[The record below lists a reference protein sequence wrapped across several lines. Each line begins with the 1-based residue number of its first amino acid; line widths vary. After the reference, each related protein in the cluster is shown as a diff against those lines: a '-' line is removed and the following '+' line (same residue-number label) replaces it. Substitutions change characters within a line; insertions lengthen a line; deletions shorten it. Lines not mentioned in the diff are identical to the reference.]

1 MKLFFFN
8 QLLKLFF
15 GEQLL
20 PSLLLYYKLN
30 SVKILKTLITL
41 VLITIVMLNFSYIY
55 AEDLNDLQEEQSAAQ
70 ANQDMA
76 MTQLQAVQEELST
89 NLNQIQK
96 LNNNIAQYETEITNY
111 NNQIVELQN
120 NITQVESEI
129 AKAQE
134 NYDKQ
139 KKLLDDRLIT
149 VYESGST
156 EYLDVILSSKSIT
169 EFLSSYYLISILTD
183 SNIDLLDDIERQKK
197 LIKEDRKKLEE
208 QKNQINTAKEEMEK
222 ASIILQNTKV
232 MKDSYT
238 AQLTDQEK
246 KIQSE
251 IDAYQTQI
259 NQLEAEI
266 QSITSNSLIVNPN
279 YVGGIMLWP
288 LPGYTRLSSTF
299 KMRVHPITGVYKLH
313 SGIDIPAPKGTD
325 VLAANDGVV
334 VKAGRNT
341 AYGNMV
347 IIDHGGG
354 VSTLYGHGSEIT
366 VTLGQTV
373 KKGDVILK
381 VGSTGYSTGNHLHF
395 EVRTNGDPVD
405 PLPYV
410 TN

>member
-1 MKLFFFN
+1 MKR
-8 QLLKLFF
+8 
-15 GEQLL
+15 
-20 PSLLLYYKLN
+20 
-30 SVKILKTLITL
+30 ILKTLITL

-89 NLNQIQK
+89 NLNQIQE

-120 NITQVESEI
+120 NITQMESEI

-149 VYESGST
+149 VYELGST

-169 EFLSSYYLISILTD
+169 EFLSIYYLISILTD
-183 SNIDLLDDIERQKK
+183 ANIAFLDDIERQKK
-197 LIKEDRKKLEE
+197 LIEEDRKKLEE
-208 QKNQINTAKEEMEK
+208 QKKQINTAKEEMEK

-232 MKDSYT
+232 MKDSFT

>member
-1 MKLFFFN
+1 MKR
-8 QLLKLFF
+8 
-15 GEQLL
+15 
-20 PSLLLYYKLN
+20 
-30 SVKILKTLITL
+30 ILKTLITL

-55 AEDLNDLQEEQSAAQ
+55 AEDLNDLQEEQSAVQ

-89 NLNQIQK
+89 NLNQIQE

-120 NITQVESEI
+120 NITQMESEI

-183 SNIDLLDDIERQKK
+183 SNIDFLDDIERQKK
-197 LIKEDRKKLEE
+197 LIEEEKKKIEK

>member
-1 MKLFFFN
+1 MKT
-8 QLLKLFF
+8 
-15 GEQLL
+15 
-20 PSLLLYYKLN
+20 
-30 SVKILKTLITL
+30 ILKTLVSI
-41 VLITIVMLNFSYIY
+41 VLILLILVNYSFVY
-55 AEDLNDLQEEQSAAQ
+55 AESLNDLQEQQDAAQ

-76 MTQLQAVQEELST
+76 MTQLQAVQDELST
-89 NLNQIQK
+89 NLNQIQE
-96 LNNNIAQYETEITNY
+96 LNNSIAQYENEVTDY
-111 NNQIVELQN
+111 NNQIVNLQN
-120 NITQVESEI
+120 NISQLETEI
-129 AKAQE
+129 AEAQA

-149 VYESGST
+149 VYESGTT
-156 EYLDVILSSKSIT
+156 EYLDVVLSSKSIT
-169 EFLSSYYLISILTD
+169 DFLSSYYLISILTD
-183 SNIDLLDDIERQKK
+183 SNMDFLDDIERQKK
-197 LIKEDRKKLEE
+197 LIEEDQKELEE
-208 QKNQINTAKEEMEK
+208 QKNQINTAKEEKEK
-222 ASIILQNTKV
+222 ASIILQNTKIQ
-232 MKDSYT
+232 KDSYT

-251 IDAYQTQI
+251 IDTYQTEI

-266 QSITSNSLIVNPN
+266 QSLTTNNLIVNPN

-299 KMRVHPITGVYKLH
+299 KMREHPITGVYKLH
-313 SGIDIPAPKGTD
+313 SGIDIPAPKGTN

-347 IIDHGGG
+347 MIDHGGG
-354 VSTLYGHGSEIT
+354 VLTLYGHGSEIT

-395 EVRTNGDPVD
+395 EIRINGSPVN

>member
-1 MKLFFFN
+1 MKT
-8 QLLKLFF
+8 
-15 GEQLL
+15 
-20 PSLLLYYKLN
+20 
-30 SVKILKTLITL
+30 ILKTLVSV
-41 VLITIVMLNFSYIY
+41 VLILLILVNYSFVY
-55 AEDLNDLQEEQSAAQ
+55 AESLNDLQEQQDAAQ

-76 MTQLQAVQEELST
+76 MTQLQAVQDELSA
-89 NLNQIQK
+89 NLNQIQE
-96 LNNNIAQYETEITNY
+96 LNNSIAQYENEVTDY
-111 NNQIVELQN
+111 NNQIVNLQN
-120 NITQVESEI
+120 NISQLETEI
-129 AKAQE
+129 AEAQA

-149 VYESGST
+149 VYESGTT
-156 EYLDVILSSKSIT
+156 EYLDVVLSSKSIT

-183 SNIDLLDDIERQKK
+183 SNMNFLDDIERQKK
-197 LIKEDRKKLEE
+197 LIEEDQKELEE
-208 QKNQINTAKEEMEK
+208 QKNQINTAKEEKEK
-222 ASIILQNTKV
+222 ASIILQNTKIQ
-232 MKDSYT
+232 KDSYN

-251 IDAYQTQI
+251 IDAYQTEI

-266 QSITSNSLIVNPN
+266 QSLTTNNLIVNPN

-299 KMRVHPITGVYKLH
+299 KMREHPITGVYKLH
-313 SGIDIPAPKGTD
+313 SGIDIPAPKGTN

-347 IIDHGGG
+347 MIDHGGG
-354 VSTLYGHGSEIT
+354 VLTLYGHGSEIT

-395 EVRTNGDPVD
+395 EIRINGSPVN

>member
-1 MKLFFFN
+1 MKT
-8 QLLKLFF
+8 
-15 GEQLL
+15 
-20 PSLLLYYKLN
+20 
-30 SVKILKTLITL
+30 ILKTLVSV
-41 VLITIVMLNFSYIY
+41 VLILLILVNYSFVY
-55 AEDLNDLQEEQSAAQ
+55 AESLNDLQEQQDAAQ

-76 MTQLQAVQEELST
+76 MTQLQAVQDELST
-89 NLNQIQK
+89 NLNQIQE
-96 LNNNIAQYETEITNY
+96 LNNSIAQYENEVTDY
-111 NNQIVELQN
+111 NNQIVNLQN
-120 NITQVESEI
+120 NISQLETEI
-129 AKAQE
+129 AEAQA

-149 VYESGST
+149 VYESGTT
-156 EYLDVILSSKSIT
+156 EYLDVVLSSKSIT
-169 EFLSSYYLISILTD
+169 DFLSSYYLISILTD
-183 SNIDLLDDIERQKK
+183 SNMDFLDDIERQKK
-197 LIKEDRKKLEE
+197 LIEEDQKELEE
-208 QKNQINTAKEEMEK
+208 QKNQINTAKEEKEK
-222 ASIILQNTKV
+222 ASIILQNTKIQ
-232 MKDSYT
+232 KDSYN

-251 IDAYQTQI
+251 IDAYQTEI

-266 QSITSNSLIVNPN
+266 QSLTTNNLIVNPN

-299 KMRVHPITGVYKLH
+299 KMREHPITGVYKLH
-313 SGIDIPAPKGTD
+313 SGIDIPAPKGTN

-347 IIDHGGG
+347 MIDHGGG
-354 VSTLYGHGSEIT
+354 VLTLYGHGSEIT

-395 EVRTNGDPVD
+395 EIRINGSPVN